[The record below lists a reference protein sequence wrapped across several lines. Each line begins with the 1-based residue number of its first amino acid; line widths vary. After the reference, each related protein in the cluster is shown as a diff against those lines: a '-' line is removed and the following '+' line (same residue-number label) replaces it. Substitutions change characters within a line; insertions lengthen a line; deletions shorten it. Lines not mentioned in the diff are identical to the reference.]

1 MEISSAQK
9 VCQNLICS
17 AIQRCRISDD
27 LCRLSVVIKCS
38 SVSDP
43 QIVRI
48 SISDTGVGS
57 CLEEFQDLNYTRNCV
72 SAEKWDGVLSVT
84 TTSIC
89 VNEIYHYNLNL
100 KQNVAA
106 RRLTSG
112 TEVSLS
118 TYESMDDL
126 IAGITRFFQ
135 KMLILKIPNLDF
147 EGSSVSSAFMS
158 HGCESCDHS
167 EASYSVHMK
176 VAVELLV
183 ERADSPASRS
193 ENLLNDGILL
203 PFPMSNIERLSS
215 GLEDY
220 VLKHG
225 NSLDKECRAC
235 FSSREHLKVGSGVAC
250 CTENLRNTEH
260 VVEAVIIISELPE
273 SSSPSCLGACG
284 TATKVIYFYDF
295 SPCSIPQSSLKALTS
310 IKWKSYGLTLR
321 ASVAD
326 RDGSAILEWE
336 NLLPHAHIDIALH
349 SQQKTQVDRNLV
361 KKAVK
366 LALDDLKERYTGI
379 LLSAHALKICN
390 FAPDLAKTIA
400 GLILSSNDLGF
411 QGECFSLLGVHSQE
425 IGEEKV
431 VDCIREKII
440 ATSNMKMKKSNA
452 CTNSLHL
459 LKCDIYEQAMQ
470 VLSTGCISLLA
481 LQ

>member
-235 FSSREHLKVGSGVAC
+235 FSSREHLKVGSG
-250 CTENLRNTEH
+250 R
-260 VVEAVIIISELPE
+260 
-273 SSSPSCLGACG
+273 ACG
-284 TATKVIYFYDF
+284 TATKDSPDTYRFWASLTNPGKKHVQVIYFYDF